1 MQWLAIAP
9 LLALSTTLTTSLV
22 AGSMTLLLLI
32 SLAAVISLLRIMVP
46 YRLQVPIL
54 ILLLGTLA
62 CMMDMGMK
70 FLFYEM
76 RGSFAIYLP
85 LLATNSLIY
94 AISSDCFFKNPL
106 KASLRQALITG
117 TVFMMLFITLG
128 LFRELAGYGTLF
140 RDMDM
145 LAGDSRLFHDYRL
158 FDGFS
163 GISLIHSPPGALIS
177 CGLLAALIKFLLKDS
192 HTKPAIEN
200 H

>member
-94 AISSDCFFKNPL
+94 AISSDYFFKNPL